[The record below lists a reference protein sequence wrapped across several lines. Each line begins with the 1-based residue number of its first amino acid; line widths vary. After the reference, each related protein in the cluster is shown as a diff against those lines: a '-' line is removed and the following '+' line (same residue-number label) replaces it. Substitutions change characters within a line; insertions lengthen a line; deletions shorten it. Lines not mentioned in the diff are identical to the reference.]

1 MCIRL
6 NSLGD
11 LVAAFGRS
19 EERKIPEILSALP
32 PSGVVLD
39 IGAHIGGFSLIAA
52 QAVGPNGQVFAFEP
66 VSENADLLEQNA
78 RLNQIDWLIPVRAA
92 VGREIGSIELLL
104 SDTDTMWASTRSTWA
119 DVLHHGTTSAHVT
132 TRQVLL
138 ITVDDFLREQA
149 IQSVAL
155 MKVDVEAAEMDVLAG
170 AADSLAKGCI
180 RQVIVEVHG
189 PTVKWEN
196 VAALLL
202 RYGYEVH
209 NLGGSEMHAVLRPS
223 TGLLTYDRA
232 AVSKPI
238 TVALV
243 GCGAVSEVLYAKALD
258 AMALEGLTE
267 TVALVDPNSE
277 QSAKI
282 GKMLSTARQYRD
294 LDAMFAEFTPDLAII
309 ATPHKFHVNLTTAC
323 LEKGIH
329 VLCEKPMALSTMECD
344 RMTAAAE
351 RAGRLL
357 AVGHFRRFFPSCIA
371 IKEILDSHLLGP
383 VQSFRFLEGEAYSWP
398 ARSASFFNRKE
409 AGGGVLIDAGAHTL
423 DLLLWWLGDVLDVI
437 YEDDAMGGVEAN
449 CRLHLR
455 MANGA
460 EGVIQLSRDW
470 PLPNR
475 YIINCEKGWVS
486 YTCDVVDRIEWGLH
500 GSEHGLRA
508 QIHPLA
514 NGDKARMHELSE
526 HQVGLQDCFTA
537 QLRNV
542 VAAIQGQEALRV
554 SGQEARKSVALIER
568 CYAGRSLLPMPW
580 LDSLEQERAQELSR
594 VK

>member
-1 MCIRL
+1 M
-6 NSLGD
+6 
-11 LVAAFGRS
+11 
-19 EERKIPEILSALP
+19 
-32 PSGVVLD
+32 
-39 IGAHIGGFSLIAA
+39 
-52 QAVGPNGQVFAFEP
+52 
-66 VSENADLLEQNA
+66 
-78 RLNQIDWLIPVRAA
+78 
-92 VGREIGSIELLL
+92 
-104 SDTDTMWASTRSTWA
+104 TMNSTR
-119 DVLHHGTTSAHVT
+119 
-132 TRQVLL
+132 
-138 ITVDDFLREQA
+138 
-149 IQSVAL
+149 
-155 MKVDVEAAEMDVLAG
+155 
-170 AADSLAKGCI
+170 
-180 RQVIVEVHG
+180 
-189 PTVKWEN
+189 
-196 VAALLL
+196 
-202 RYGYEVH
+202 
-209 NLGGSEMHAVLRPS
+209 
-223 TGLLTYDRA
+223 
-232 AVSKPI
+232 PI
-238 TVALV
+238 TVGLF
-243 GCGAVSEVLYAKALD
+243 GCGAVSEMLYVPSLAR
-258 AMALEGLTE
+258 LEQERL
-267 TVALVDPNSE
+267 VHVSAVVDPNAHRTALVQRTLTRATSFSDAGALFAN
-277 QSAKI
+277 QSI
-282 GKMLSTARQYRD
+282 
-294 LDAMFAEFTPDLAII
+294 DLAII
-309 ATPHKFHVNLTTAC
+309 ATPHRWHADLTVAS
-323 LEKGIH
+323 LDRGAH

-344 RMTAAAE
+344 RMTAAAG

-398 ARSASFFNRKE
+398 AQSASFFNRKE